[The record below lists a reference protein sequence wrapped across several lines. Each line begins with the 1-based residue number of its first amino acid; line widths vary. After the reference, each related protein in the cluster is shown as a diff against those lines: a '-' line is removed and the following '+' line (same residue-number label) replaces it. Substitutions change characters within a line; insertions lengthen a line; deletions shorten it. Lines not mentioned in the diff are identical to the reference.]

1 LSSGATRATTPIPS
15 TCSST
20 SASLSAAKSVPG
32 ERSAFDAELVR
43 DRARGRNV
51 IAGDH
56 ARADPGLF
64 ALRDRVL
71 RFLPRRVDDRHQC
84 EQRELLHLVDQRSP
98 GVERGRV
105 EVTRGDSQHAEPLAR
120 EPIVLFHHT
129 PAVVVDRDHG
139 PVHVPCIR

>member
-1 LSSGATRATTPIPS
+1 MSSGATRATTPIPS
-15 TCSST
+15 TCSSYLGV
-20 SASLSAAKSVPG
+20 AQRREVGAR

-51 IAGDH
+51 VAGDH

-71 RFLPRRVDDRHQC
+71 RFLAGRVDDRHEC
-84 EQRELLHLVDQRSP
+84 EQRELLDLVDQRSP

-105 EVTRGDSQHAEPLAR
+105 EVTRGDGQHAEPLAR